1 MITVKGVIL
10 MFKSM
15 RWWVFISIVFISFT
29 SLLILTESK
38 AKGEDDKPPGWE
50 KGEKEGWE
58 GEIPP
63 GIEKKG
69 GWMPPGL
76 SKEEQDEWKDGRPP
90 GWSQG
95 EKTGWKGANTPP
107 GWEKWNDKEKKR
119 WEKGVE
125 KAKGKVRGKAK
136 NLKDFSDED
145 LTSALLSIEA
155 SARVGVPIKLTLS
168 FVEKAMEKGI
178 KGKGIETAT
187 RAMTYGVGKE
197 IDFEQLGKFVHEKL
211 DEGLIDDKLSI
222 EIYKEV
228 SGRHEERL
236 KVKEALKQEKEKG
249 KKK

>member
-1 MITVKGVIL
+1 LSRLFLPPHSLLLLFLRIHSLLPLVK
-10 MFKSM
+10 KKEKN
-15 RWWVFISIVFISFT
+15 RFT
-29 SLLILTESK
+29 SVIIL
-38 AKGEDDKPPGWE
+38 
-50 KGEKEGWE
+50 
-58 GEIPP
+58 
-63 GIEKKG
+63 
-69 GWMPPGL
+69 
-76 SKEEQDEWKDGRPP
+76 RY
-90 GWSQG
+90 
-95 EKTGWKGANTPP
+95 
-107 GWEKWNDKEKKR
+107 
-119 WEKGVE
+119 
-125 KAKGKVRGKAK
+125 
-136 NLKDFSDED
+136 KDFSDED

-155 SARVGVPIKLTLS
+155 SARVGVPIKHTLS

-197 IDFEQLGKFVHEKL
+197 IDFEQLGKFAHEKL